1 MSAPDPKRTLARHPL
16 PSYARANSRPSWQ
29 DGVAEQGVKRKLAA
43 IVAADIVGYSRLM
56 EADEAGTLAQL
67 KALRKELIDPKIA
80 EHNGRIVKTTGDGL
94 LIEFGSVTDA
104 VTSSVEIQEALAQRN
119 NSVPEDRRIQFRV
132 GINVG
137 EIIIEGDDIYG
148 TGVNVAARL
157 ESIAEPGSIC
167 VSSSVYDQI
176 GSILRLDFV
185 DMGEQTVK
193 NIAKPVRS
201 YAVRVADGRGNGP
214 GNSAPGTGPVSP
226 QTERQSEIP
235 SIAVLPFVSKST
247 DPEQE
252 FFADGVTDDIITAL
266 SRLKGF
272 FVISRNTMV
281 AYKDTATDARKIAR
295 ELGVRYVLEGSVR
308 AAGNRVRV
316 TAQLTDVAGGNQLW
330 AEHYDRNLDDV
341 FAIQD
346 EITESV
352 VGCLQ
357 PELYAAEYERLKRK
371 PPQNLGAWECFVRGM
386 FLYSQ
391 HTDTGTREALD
402 MLRRAVEL
410 DDGYAQAH
418 GMIAVTLTWRVMQ
431 GWEDPKSA
439 VAEATEAASRAV
451 ACDPQEPWA
460 YMGQGFVAPATRQ
473 NVEATN
479 AFQRVIALSP
489 NFAYA
494 HGLLGATHA
503 LGGRGD
509 EAIECIDRG
518 IRLSPRDIFGE
529 EYHLYYA
536 FAHFQA
542 GRYLDAGAA
551 ADRAIQ
557 QRPGHPVPYIMAAA
571 SYGLAEDAAKSKA
584 AVKTLTSL
592 VPGIKVAE
600 IEKGFPYV
608 LDEDRTRLADGLRQA
623 GLR

>member
-1 MSAPDPKRTLARHPL
+1 
-16 PSYARANSRPSWQ
+16 
-29 DGVAEQGVKRKLAA
+29 VAEEAVKRKLAA
-43 IVAADIVGYSRLM
+43 IVAADIVEYARLM
-56 EADEAGTLAQL
+56 EADEVGTLAQL
-67 KALRKELIDPKIA
+67 RTLRKELIDPKIS
-80 EHNGRIVKTTGDGL
+80 EHNGRIVKTTGDGI

-104 VTSSVEIQEALAQRN
+104 VTSAVEIQEAMAQRN
-119 NSVPEDRRIQFRV
+119 DSVPRDRRIRFRV

-176 GSILRLDFV
+176 GSILRLDFI

-201 YAVRVADGRGNGP
+201 YAVRVADARSLRGGSAGAGAGP
-214 GNSAPGTGPVSP
+214 LAAPADRPGDV
-226 QTERQSEIP
+226 P

-252 FFADGVTDDIITAL
+252 FFADGITDDIITAL
-266 SRLKGF
+266 SRLGGF

-281 AYKDTATDARKIAR
+281 AYKDTAVDARRIAR
-295 ELGVRYVLEGSVR
+295 ELGVRYVLEGNVR
-308 AAGNRVRV
+308 TAGNRVRV
-316 TAQLTDVAGGNQLW
+316 TAQLTDAAGGNQLW
-330 AEHYDRNLDDV
+330 AERYDRNLDDV

-357 PELYAAEYERLKRK
+357 PELYAAEYDRLKRK
-371 PPQNLGAWECFVRGM
+371 PPQNLGAWECFVRAM

-391 HTDTGTREALD
+391 HTDAGTREALD

-410 DDGYAQAH
+410 DDSYAQAH
-418 GMIAVTLTWRVMQ
+418 GLMAVTLAWRAMQ
-431 GWEDPKSA
+431 GWEDPQTA
-439 VAEATEAASRAV
+439 LAEATAAAERAV
-451 ACDPQEPWA
+451 ARDPQEPWA
-460 YMGQGFVAPATRQ
+460 YMAQGFVATAKQR
-473 NVEATN
+473 NAEAVS
-479 AFQRVIALSP
+479 AIQRVVALSP

-494 HGLLGATHA
+494 HGLLGAVHA

-509 EAIECIDRG
+509 EAIEHIDRG
-518 IRLSPRDIFGE
+518 VRLSPRDIFGE

-542 GRYLDAGAA
+542 GRYIDAGAA

-557 QRPGHPVPYIMAAA
+557 QRPGHPVLYIMAAA
-571 SYGLAEDAAKSKA
+571 SYGMAGEAGKAKA
-584 AVKTLTSL
+584 AAQTLISL
-592 VPGIKVAE
+592 APDITVAD
-600 IEKGFPYV
+600 IEKSFPYT
-608 LDEDRTRLADGLRQA
+608 LPGDRARVADGLRRA
-623 GLR
+623 GLC